1 MAREPNR
8 SFGDDDA
15 TGGCM
20 DCAWL
25 GWVRRYGFG
34 REGLVY
40 TYVLSAAEQG
50 REGMGIA
57 TEVST

>member
-25 GWVRRYGFG
+25 GWVRRYGFVRDSYGGGGGGG
-34 REGLVY
+34 RTG
-40 TYVLSAAEQG
+40 QG
-50 REGMGIA
+50 KGWE
-57 TEVST
+57 